1 MEHVVDDGVPAVIGD
16 GTGGATAAMPLREGV
31 RADPDPGREERRSVC
46 WCALL
51 LSVFFFDET
60 YLYLDQKEIFSP
72 FLVAV

>member
-51 LSVFFFDET
+51 LSVFF
-60 YLYLDQKEIFSP
+60 L
-72 FLVAV
+72 